1 MNDMAP
7 TDRSDASA
15 PDRQYKVLRLIG
27 TYDLTG
33 VGEEL
38 EELWTAEEDRQSL
51 RQLADYFNQ
60 QLLRSALEET
70 DAQLLDGEVENIYR
84 LLTDE
89 SVSSA
94 EQTRGRRRLE
104 RMGVDVDTLESDFVT
119 YQAIRTYLT
128 EYKEAEYAGEQ
139 MEPIE
144 REVANLQQLR
154 GRVVSV
160 TEGKVENLRDNGE
173 LTLDGF
179 QTMVNVQILCEE
191 CNAQFDVFELLERG
205 GCRCE
210 E

>member
-1 MNDMAP
+1 MVP
-7 TDRSDASA
+7 TDESNASA
-15 PDRQYKVLRLIG
+15 PGRQFKVLRLIG
-27 TYDLTG
+27 AYDLEG

-38 EELWTAEEDRQSL
+38 EARWTAEEDRQSL
-51 RQLADYFNQ
+51 RALADYFNR
-60 QLLRSALEET
+60 QLLGSALAET
-70 DAQLLDGEVENIYR
+70 DVQLLDGEVENIYR

-89 SVSSA
+89 TVSSA
-94 EQTRGRRRLE
+94 ERTRGRRRLE
-104 RMGVDVDTLESDFVT
+104 RADVDVDALEGDFVT

-128 EYKEAEYAGEQ
+128 EYREAEYERSEQ
-139 MEPIE
+139 DLIE
-144 REVANLQQLR
+144 RERANLQQLR

-160 TEGKVENLRDNGE
+160 TEGKVETLRDDGE

-191 CNAQFDVFELLERG
+191 CNAQFDVFELLDRG